1 MKPQHQIVVAPIT
14 LPAKKPRVVMTI
26 GSKVGAEANIPAW
39 KRLFEELPGE
49 FAPLLYAD
57 AVGTHAER
65 VAKKAND
72 MGVPARPVTISTAEL
87 DRLPYE
93 LDALVVQLDRPE
105 AQLAAFEWAAS
116 RRVPVV
122 MQSVVA
128 PPRGLPLGVMTAHT
142 KKDLDGASADD
153 VRHYLRT
160 LTRITSRR
168 GSESVTDGDEV
179 AEFRVAD
186 IRSQFGEHLPAVLRK
201 VAAGLTPEV
210 PPIVATDGENVMPL
224 VVVPRERWSSALEL
238 ESHVL
243 LDRHDL
249 VIEPGSKLVVAET
262 LATEQPQLRLT
273 NLHFRRSDRRLG
285 SRGSRTLSAADFA
298 PLPPAP
304 SRSERERGDSGIVLG
319 FLLGLA
325 VLAMAFGG
333 ASRTAPMRTTD

>member
-1 MKPQHQIVVAPIT
+1 MKPPHQIVVAPIT
-14 LPAKKPRVVMTI
+14 LPARKPHVVMTL
-26 GSKVGAEANIPAW
+26 GAKVGAEKNIPAFQ
-39 KRLFEELPGE
+39 RLFAELPGE
-49 FAPLLYAD
+49 FAPVLYAD
-57 AVGTHAER
+57 AVGAHAER
-65 VAKKAND
+65 VAKKANEA
-72 MGVPARPVTISTAEL
+72 GVPARAVTLSTADL

-93 LDALVVQLDRPE
+93 IDTLVVQLDRPE
-105 AQLAAFEWAAS
+105 AQLAAFEWAVT
-116 RRVPVV
+116 RRIPVV

-142 KKDLDGASADD
+142 KDDFDGASADD

-160 LTRITSRR
+160 LARITSRR
-168 GSESVTDGDEV
+168 GSESVTDGDEA
-179 AEFRVAD
+179 AELRVAD
-186 IRSQFGEHLPAVLRK
+186 IRARFREHLPAVLRK
-201 VAAGLTPEV
+201 VAANLTPEV
-210 PPIVATDGENVMPL
+210 PPIVATDGEHVMPL
-224 VVVPRERWSSALEL
+224 VVVPRERWSSAIEL

-298 PLPPAP
+298 PLPPRPA
-304 SRSERERGDSGIVLG
+304 RSERERGDSGIVVG
-319 FLLGLA
+319 FILGLA